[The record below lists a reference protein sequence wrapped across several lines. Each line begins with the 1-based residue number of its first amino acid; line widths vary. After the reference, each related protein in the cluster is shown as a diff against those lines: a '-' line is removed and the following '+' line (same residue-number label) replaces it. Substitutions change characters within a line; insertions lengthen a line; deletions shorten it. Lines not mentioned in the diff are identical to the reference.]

1 MLTGLEESTSGG
13 AGGEREDFI
22 DKVSG
27 WCGSHTMFSCD
38 WVSSVAN
45 DTLYVQ
51 VYLKACSVP
60 HVSEWLL
67 LKKTLARGA
76 HRDGFI
82 WI

>member
-1 MLTGLEESTSGG
+1 
-13 AGGEREDFI
+13 
-22 DKVSG
+22 
-27 WCGSHTMFSCD
+27 MFSCD
-38 WVSSVAN
+38 WVSSVTN